1 MQKCVDSVSQ
11 LLNRHGHAVYWY
23 CSDVG
28 KKKFSFI
35 AFLVAVLGVCTSAIF
50 VAPVETGAAGV
61 RANDAYDYLQVSAGS
76 NYTCVL
82 NVAGKVSCWGGNREG
97 QSTAP
102 VGKFVAVFAG
112 HDTTCA
118 LNRKHIATCWGWGTP
133 SNPTYFPNGAL
144 ANHLVP
150 PSGKYKTLALG
161 TDHACGL
168 KLDRSVVCWGEKST
182 FYDRWAADSPVGKF
196 KSISARWDLSCGVQM
211 SGKALCW
218 GNDRSKYSNEL
229 KYRAPEGS
237 FSSVV
242 TGGSYFSCGIRP
254 NKNVECWGVK
264 PDLAANPSGKFLSV
278 SLGDSLACGITT
290 SHKVKC
296 WQGLESLSSTE
307 RQSIL
312 AGLKIP
318 AIEISAGRRHL
329 CIRHKSR
336 PKSVDCFGENDNG
349 RLNVPQL
356 DITDY

>member
-1 MQKCVDSVSQ
+1 M
-11 LLNRHGHAVYWY
+11 
-23 CSDVG
+23 G

-35 AFLVAVLGVCTSAIF
+35 AFLVAFLGVCTSAIF

-76 NYTCVL
+76 NYTCAL
-82 NVAGKVSCWGGNREG
+82 NVASKVSCWGWNEVG

-102 VGKFVAVFAG
+102 VGKFVAVFASK
-112 HDTTCA
+112 DTTCA
-118 LNRKHIATCWGWGTP
+118 LNRKHLATCWGWGTP
-133 SNPTYFPNGAL
+133 SYPTYFPNGAL

-150 PSGKYKTLALG
+150 PPGKYKTLAVG
-161 TDHACGL
+161 VDHACGL

-182 FYDRWAADSPVGKF
+182 YWDRWAADSPVGKF
-196 KSISARWDLSCGVQM
+196 KSISAGFSISCGVQM

-242 TGGSYFSCGIRP
+242 VAKTGDWVCGIRP
-254 NKNVECWGVK
+254 NKNVECWGMK
-264 PDLAANPSGKFLSV
+264 TDLAANPSGKFLSV
-278 SLGDSLACGITT
+278 SLGEVLACGITT

-296 WQGLESLSSTE
+296 WQGLEKRLSPTE

-312 AGLKIP
+312 DGMKIP
-318 AIEISAGRRHL
+318 AIEISAGGRHL
-329 CIRHKSR
+329 CIRHKSS

-349 RLNVPQL
+349 ESNVPQL
-356 DITDY
+356 EITDY